1 MKFLKAILG
10 IATVLTIAGFSIGSI
25 DSMPP
30 YAVVFLDDTSKTF
43 IALPCIEEW
52 RSRPTQTTD
61 VVRRGTADDAHR
73 LGYKIDLPC
82 RDAGGYS
89 EDGRSLIGIILVKLG
104 VLDPLT
110 HWWDRP
116 QPSPHFLKQK
126 NRVGCKIVLKR
137 IGL

>member
-1 MKFLKAILG
+1 MKFLKGALG
-10 IATVLTIAGFSIGSI
+10 IATVLVIVGFSIGSI

-30 YAVVFLDDTSKTF
+30 YVVVFLDDTSKTF

-73 LGYKIDLPC
+73 LDYKIDLAC

-116 QPSPHFLKQK
+116 Y
-126 NRVGCKIVLKR
+126 R
-137 IGL
+137 IEDGTVVYPGK